1 MIMSFIFLSVMLL
14 ALFLRIT
21 KNNQLNIRTDNSIYV
36 SSCALPPDSSTSTY
50 KIANHCLLV
59 FFIDQKKRLLLLE
72 ALSGLIA
79 LCNNV
84 N

>member
-1 MIMSFIFLSVMLL
+1 MIMSFIFYQLCYLRY
-14 ALFLRIT
+14 FFRIT

-59 FFIDQKKRLLLLE
+59 FFIDQKKRLLLVRG
-72 ALSGLIA
+72 A
-79 LCNNV
+79 
-84 N
+84 